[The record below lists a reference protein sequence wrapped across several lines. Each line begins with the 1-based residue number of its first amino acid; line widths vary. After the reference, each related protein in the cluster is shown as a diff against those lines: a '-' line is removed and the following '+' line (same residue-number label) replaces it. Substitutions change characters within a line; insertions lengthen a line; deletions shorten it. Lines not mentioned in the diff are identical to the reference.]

1 MIVMR
6 RNETTALSARNVTMG
21 CDWANQLT
29 TYTDTQAADML
40 YSCDSQPITPR
51 AAYAVRSPNI
61 LDKAV
66 LPARLFVQCSSQVNS
81 TCP

>member
-40 YSCDSQPITPR
+40 YSCDSQPITPG
-51 AAYAVRSPNI
+51 AAYAGRPPKM
-61 LDKAV
+61 LRKV
-66 LPARLFVQCSSQVNS
+66 LLPVSI
-81 TCP
+81 